1 MTQKNNNQTSN
12 NEQQQIPNDLKEGL
26 IIFNNNNKCLLKE
39 LAKLYSDELKGHKKK
54 KSEDSKEDD
63 HLKNNEEDGL
73 TNDNESTAQLKR
85 YKWDL
90 DWVSDEKRKVI
101 ECLCDCFQSG
111 DRLYTFSVY
120 DIMYNIVNILY
131 KKQYKQFKN
140 YNEQFDIYKGLDLSE
155 NDRENLH
162 TAILNLQD
170 YLFKHKFKLNNKNID
185 GIRKSINKEYLH
197 KLDGMDVL
205 ISHFKTDEE
214 YIKMAVEGSY
224 FFEANLVKS
233 VMEELEKEVKKSRF
247 LGDKLSNM
255 SNQELKSFLK
265 EPVNEALK
273 DNTKMLIQNFINWIV
288 KGTDI
293 QNILKALSKKQIKNY
308 ISEKHIKEPINEK
321 ELNNII
327 KSIRESLKSK
337 LNQKEKFSNEELQNM
352 LNEEVNAAFSVSGN
366 VKKFICAQIDNII
379 DNSKNHIKDVNK
391 LVNSLTKT
399 NLADSL
405 GKKTAECS
413 EEIKILNKA
422 INNLTSQ
429 LKYLKA
435 RYTTDERIIGKRNR
449 VNKGDKAIY
458 IIGGESYRVHIDID
472 GNRFVRNLIND
483 KTGVV
488 VSQGKGSLLQNTIIS
503 HVWGNAYDPRY
514 FTSLW
519 NIVLI
524 PAWANSLMDKDD
536 APANT
541 LASKM
546 RATYMKIC
554 TEYYQMSNNPLI
566 EIKNNDDVVSGKY
579 TFNVLEE
586 LKDKDNDNDIIIISK
601 GCQKIP

>member
-12 NEQQQIPNDLKEGL
+12 DEQQQIPNNLTEGFQ
-26 IIFNNNNKCLLKE
+26 IFNNKCLLRD
-39 LAKLYSDELKGHKKK
+39 LAKLYSAELERRKNK
-54 KSEDSKEDD
+54 KSEDD
-63 HLKNNEEDGL
+63 HIKNNEEDGL

-90 DWVSDEKRKVI
+90 DWVSDENRNVI
-101 ECLCDCFQSG
+101 GCLCNCFQSG

-120 DIMYNIVNILY
+120 DIMYNVVNILY

-140 YNEQFDIYKGLDLSE
+140 YNKQFDIHRELDLSE
-155 NDRENLH
+155 NYRENLH
-162 TAILNLQD
+162 TAILNLYD
-170 YLFKHKFKLNNKNID
+170 YLFKHKFNLNNINID
-185 GIRKSINKEYLH
+185 EIRKSINKEYLH

-205 ISHFKTDEE
+205 ISHFKSDNE
-214 YIKMAVEGSY
+214 YIEMAVEGSY
-224 FFEANLVKS
+224 FFEANLVENAKNELKEAIEAS
-233 VMEELEKEVKKSRF
+233 RVLGEELSKK
-247 LGDKLSNM
+247 N
-255 SNQELKSFLK
+255 NEELKSFLK
-265 EPVNEALK
+265 EEVNEALK
-273 DNTKMLIQNFINWIV
+273 DNTKMLIQDFINWIV

-337 LNQKEKFSNEELQNM
+337 LNQKEQFSNEELQNM

-586 LKDKDNDNDIIIISK
+586 LKDKDNDIIIISK

>member
-12 NEQQQIPNDLKEGL
+12 DEQQQIPNNLTEGFQ
-26 IIFNNNNKCLLKE
+26 IFNNKCLLRD
-39 LAKLYSDELKGHKKK
+39 LAKLYSAELERRKNK
-54 KSEDSKEDD
+54 KSEDD
-63 HLKNNEEDGL
+63 HIKNNEEDGL

-90 DWVSDEKRKVI
+90 DWVSDENRNVI
-101 ECLCDCFQSG
+101 GCLCNCFQSG

-120 DIMYNIVNILY
+120 DIMYNVVNILY

-140 YNEQFDIYKGLDLSE
+140 YNKQFDIHRELDLSE
-155 NDRENLH
+155 NYRENLH
-162 TAILNLQD
+162 TAILNLYD
-170 YLFKHKFKLNNKNID
+170 YLFKHKFNLNNLNID
-185 GIRKSINKEYLH
+185 EIRKSINKEYLH

-205 ISHFKTDEE
+205 ISHFKSDNE
-214 YIKMAVEGSY
+214 YIEMAVEGSY
-224 FFEANLVKS
+224 FFEANLVENAKNELKEAIEAS
-233 VMEELEKEVKKSRF
+233 RVLGEELSKK
-247 LGDKLSNM
+247 N
-255 SNQELKSFLK
+255 NEELKSFLK
-265 EPVNEALK
+265 EQVNEALK
-273 DNTKMLIQNFINWIV
+273 DNTKMLIQDFINWIV

-293 QNILKALSKKQIKNY
+293 QNFLKALSKKQIKNY

-337 LNQKEKFSNEELQNM
+337 LNQKEQFSNEELQNM

-586 LKDKDNDNDIIIISK
+586 LKDKDNDIIIISK

>member
-1 MTQKNNNQTSN
+1 
-12 NEQQQIPNDLKEGL
+12 
-26 IIFNNNNKCLLKE
+26 
-39 LAKLYSDELKGHKKK
+39 
-54 KSEDSKEDD
+54 
-63 HLKNNEEDGL
+63 
-73 TNDNESTAQLKR
+73 
-85 YKWDL
+85 
-90 DWVSDEKRKVI
+90 
-101 ECLCDCFQSG
+101 
-111 DRLYTFSVY
+111 
-120 DIMYNIVNILY
+120 
-131 KKQYKQFKN
+131 
-140 YNEQFDIYKGLDLSE
+140 
-155 NDRENLH
+155 
-162 TAILNLQD
+162 
-170 YLFKHKFKLNNKNID
+170 
-185 GIRKSINKEYLH
+185 
-197 KLDGMDVL
+197 
-205 ISHFKTDEE
+205 
-214 YIKMAVEGSY
+214 MAVEGSY
-224 FFEANLVKS
+224 FFEANLVENAKNELKEAIEAS
-233 VMEELEKEVKKSRF
+233 RVLGEELSKK
-247 LGDKLSNM
+247 N
-255 SNQELKSFLK
+255 NEELKSFLK
-265 EPVNEALK
+265 EQVNEALK
-273 DNTKMLIQNFINWIV
+273 DNTKMLIQDFINWIV

-337 LNQKEKFSNEELQNM
+337 LNQKEQFSNEELQNM

-586 LKDKDNDNDIIIISK
+586 LKDKDNDIIIISK

>member
-12 NEQQQIPNDLKEGL
+12 NEQQQIPNNLTEGFQ
-26 IIFNNNNKCLLKE
+26 IFNNKCLLRD
-39 LAKLYSDELKGHKKK
+39 LAKLYSAELERRKNK
-54 KSEDSKEDD
+54 KSEDD
-63 HLKNNEEDGL
+63 HIKNNEEDGL

-90 DWVSDEKRKVI
+90 DWVSDENRNVI
-101 ECLCDCFQSG
+101 GCLCNCFQSG

-120 DIMYNIVNILY
+120 DIMYNVVNILY

-140 YNEQFDIYKGLDLSE
+140 YNKQFDIHRELDLSE
-155 NDRENLH
+155 NYRENLH
-162 TAILNLQD
+162 TAILNLYD
-170 YLFKHKFKLNNKNID
+170 YLFKHKFNLNNINID
-185 GIRKSINKEYLH
+185 EIRKSINKEYLH

-205 ISHFKTDEE
+205 ISHFKSDNE
-214 YIKMAVEGSY
+214 YIEMAVEGSY

-337 LNQKEKFSNEELQNM
+337 LNQKEQFSNEELQNM

-586 LKDKDNDNDIIIISK
+586 LKDKDNDIIIISK

>member
-12 NEQQQIPNDLKEGL
+12 DEQQQIPNNLTEGFQ
-26 IIFNNNNKCLLKE
+26 IFNNKCLLRD
-39 LAKLYSDELKGHKKK
+39 LAKLYSAELERRKNK
-54 KSEDSKEDD
+54 KSEDD
-63 HLKNNEEDGL
+63 HIKNNEEDGL

-90 DWVSDEKRKVI
+90 DWVSDENRNVI
-101 ECLCDCFQSG
+101 GCLCNCFQSG

-120 DIMYNIVNILY
+120 DIMYNVVNILY

-140 YNEQFDIYKGLDLSE
+140 YNKQFDIHRELDLSE
-155 NDRENLH
+155 NYRENLH
-162 TAILNLQD
+162 TAILNLYD
-170 YLFKHKFKLNNKNID
+170 YLFKHKFNLNNINID
-185 GIRKSINKEYLH
+185 EIRKSINKEYLH

-205 ISHFKTDEE
+205 ISHFKSDNE
-214 YIKMAVEGSY
+214 YIEMAVEGSY
-224 FFEANLVKS
+224 FFEANLVENAKNELKEAIEAS
-233 VMEELEKEVKKSRF
+233 RVLGEELSKK
-247 LGDKLSNM
+247 N
-255 SNQELKSFLK
+255 NEELKSFLK
-265 EPVNEALK
+265 EQVNEALK
-273 DNTKMLIQNFINWIV
+273 DNTKMLIQDFINWIV

-337 LNQKEKFSNEELQNM
+337 LNQKEQFSNEELQNM

-586 LKDKDNDNDIIIISK
+586 LKDKDNDIIIISK

>member
-1 MTQKNNNQTSN
+1 MHLDRS
-12 NEQQQIPNDLKEGL
+12 LSYGL
-26 IIFNNNNKCLLKE
+26 VS
-39 LAKLYSDELKGHKKK
+39 LAKLYSAELERRKNK
-54 KSEDSKEDD
+54 KSEDD
-63 HLKNNEEDGL
+63 HIKNNEEDGL

-90 DWVSDEKRKVI
+90 DWVSDENRNVI
-101 ECLCDCFQSG
+101 GCLCNCFQSG

-120 DIMYNIVNILY
+120 DIMYNVVNILY

-140 YNEQFDIYKGLDLSE
+140 YNKQFDIHRELDLSE
-155 NDRENLH
+155 NYRENLH
-162 TAILNLQD
+162 TAILNLYD
-170 YLFKHKFKLNNKNID
+170 YLFKHKFNLNNINID
-185 GIRKSINKEYLH
+185 EIRKSINKEYLH

-205 ISHFKTDEE
+205 ISHFKSDNE
-214 YIKMAVEGSY
+214 YIEMAVEGSY
-224 FFEANLVKS
+224 FFEANLVENAKNELKEAIEAS
-233 VMEELEKEVKKSRF
+233 RVLGEELSKK
-247 LGDKLSNM
+247 N
-255 SNQELKSFLK
+255 NEELKSFLK
-265 EPVNEALK
+265 EQVNEALK
-273 DNTKMLIQNFINWIV
+273 DNTKMLIQDFINWIV

-337 LNQKEKFSNEELQNM
+337 LNQKEQFSNEELQNM

-503 HVWGNAYDPRY
+503 HVWENAYDPRY

-586 LKDKDNDNDIIIISK
+586 LKDKDNDIIIISK

>member
-12 NEQQQIPNDLKEGL
+12 DEQQQIPNNLTEGFQ
-26 IIFNNNNKCLLKE
+26 IFNNKCLLRE
-39 LAKLYSDELKGHKKK
+39 LAKLYSAELERRKNK
-54 KSEDSKEDD
+54 KSEDD
-63 HLKNNEEDGL
+63 HIKNNEEDGL

-90 DWVSDEKRKVI
+90 DWVSDENRNVI
-101 ECLCDCFQSG
+101 GCLCNCFQSG

-120 DIMYNIVNILY
+120 DIMYNVVNILY

-140 YNEQFDIYKGLDLSE
+140 YNKQFDIHRELDLSE
-155 NDRENLH
+155 NYRENLH
-162 TAILNLQD
+162 TAILNLYD
-170 YLFKHKFKLNNKNID
+170 YLFKHKFNLNNINID
-185 GIRKSINKEYLH
+185 EIRKSINKEYLH

-205 ISHFKTDEE
+205 ISHFKSDNE
-214 YIKMAVEGSY
+214 YIEMAVEGSY
-224 FFEANLVKS
+224 FFEANLVENAKN
-233 VMEELEKEVKKSRF
+233 ELKEAIEASRV
-247 LGDKLSNM
+247 LGDELSKKN
-255 SNQELKSFLK
+255 NEELKSFLK
-265 EPVNEALK
+265 EQVNEALK
-273 DNTKMLIQNFINWIV
+273 DNTRDLILDFIGWSANN
-288 KGTDI
+288 TDI
-293 QNILKALSKKQIKNY
+293 KKILNGRQTKNQIKDFKPDLT
-308 ISEKHIKEPINEK
+308 EDDVK
-321 ELNNII
+321 ELYNNFRLIRKKLKNNITV
-327 KSIRESLKSK
+327 
-337 LNQKEKFSNEELQNM
+337 LNNWDELKEKVEATFLP
-352 LNEEVNAAFSVSGN
+352 LKK
-366 VKKFICAQIDNII
+366 VKIFIYEQIDNII
-379 DNSKNHIKDVNK
+379 DNSENHIEDVNI

-399 NLADSL
+399 NLANSL
-405 GKKTAECS
+405 GKKTSECS
-413 EEIKILNKA
+413 EEINILNKA

-435 RYTTDERIIGKRNR
+435 RYTTSGGIINNEDG

-458 IIGGESYRVHIDID
+458 NIDGKSYRVHIDVD

-536 APANT
+536 APAQT

-546 RATYMKIC
+546 RATYMTICAKLYNNVGENESLIKKIK
-554 TEYYQMSNNPLI
+554 I
-566 EIKNNDDVVSGKY
+566 DDVVISKY
-579 TFNVLEE
+579 TFNILEK
-586 LKDKDNDNDIIIISK
+586 LNNDIIIISK
-601 GCQKIP
+601 GGVDLQDFVESLGQKK